1 MIGIAKVHLAEF
13 NLAMADIDRRSDR
26 ANMWALREAGRQT
39 KRAARKVVRVKSGA
53 LKSSLGSGRLKTVSA
68 RNYRIEVRPRGPKT
82 FLYAPKIEEMDRYM
96 QAGYDVVA
104 PKFPSICQKAIDRV
118 VARYGPL

>member
-1 MIGIAKVHLAEF
+1 VIGAVHVALTEF
-13 NLAMADIDRRSDR
+13 NVAMADIDRRSDR

-53 LKSSLGSGRLKTVSA
+53 LKASLGSGKLTTVSA
-68 RNYRIEVRPRGPKT
+68 RNYRLTVQPRGPKT
-82 FLYAPKIEEMDRYM
+82 FLYAGKIEELDHYM
-96 QAGYDVVA
+96 QAGYGVVA
-104 PKFPSICQKAIDRV
+104 PKFPAICQKAIDRV